1 MPSYLHE
8 TREQSIMWVLSKV
21 KNIPDNVA
29 MLKVHHRN
37 IASWLPLEVNPIIA
51 FQMTNKKKKKDVR
64 QAWRLHIRTCPDLLK

>member
-51 FQMTNKKKKKDVR
+51 FQMTNNKNKKR
-64 QAWRLHIRTCPDLLK
+64 CEASMEASHQNLPRPP

>member
-51 FQMTNKKKKKDVR
+51 FQMTNNKKKRCEASMDASHQNLPR
-64 QAWRLHIRTCPDLLK
+64 PP